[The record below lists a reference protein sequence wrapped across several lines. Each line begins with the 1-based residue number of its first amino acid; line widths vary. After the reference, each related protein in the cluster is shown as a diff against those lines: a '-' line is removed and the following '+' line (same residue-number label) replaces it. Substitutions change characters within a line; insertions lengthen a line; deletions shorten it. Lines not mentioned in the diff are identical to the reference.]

1 MPNPDDPG
9 QRETTPLAYSMKDAA
24 QAAGLSVRTL
34 ERLTERGALL
44 TRKVAGRRLVDAA
57 SLRALVV
64 GETA

>member
-9 QRETTPLAYSMKDAA
+9 QRETKPLAYTMQDAA
-24 QAAGLSVRTL
+24 RAAGLSVRTL
-34 ERLTERGALL
+34 ERLAERGALL

-64 GETA
+64 GEAA